1 MNVTV
6 IGAGYVGVPTAVT
19 FAYLG
24 HHVTCL
30 DTDPARVAR
39 LRQGHS
45 PAYEPHLDA
54 MLGLTRSNL
63 QFTTSYA
70 DAVPQADVIVLAVGT
85 PPRPDGSPDLSDLR
99 AAARG
104 IGEHLSG
111 DGTVVANKSTVPPGS
126 GNWVEAE
133 IGAAYAARGA
143 GAVGR
148 RCPVVSNPEF
158 LRQGAALHYSFYP
171 DRVLIGTDDAR
182 ALTVLQELYQPILDQ
197 AFPAPACL
205 PRPAGL
211 SSVPLVTTG
220 LASAELIK
228 YAANAFL
235 ALKVSYINEVAE
247 LAELLGADITQ
258 VAHGLGLDPRIGGRF
273 LQAGAGWGGSC
284 FGKDTA
290 GMLSTAQEYGVE
302 LALVRAA
309 REVNYRQRTRVVEKL
324 RGELRTLHGRTVGL
338 LGLAFKPDTDDL
350 RDAPA
355 VTIAQQLFERG
366 ARVRAHD
373 PVALPRARRELAEL
387 GVAYCDAVEEA
398 AADADALVL
407 VTDWPHYLDLPW
419 ERLAGSM
426 RTPLVLD
433 GRNALDRERL
443 VRAGFRYLGMGR

>member
-24 HHVTCL
+24 HRVICL
-30 DTDPARVAR
+30 DTDPAKVAL
-39 LRQGHS
+39 LRQCRA
-45 PAYEPHLDA
+45 PAHEPHLDT
-54 MLGLTRSNL
+54 MLGLTRPNL
-63 QFTTSYA
+63 RFTTSYA
-70 DAVPQADVIVLAVGT
+70 EAVPDADVIVLAVGT
-85 PPRPDGSPDLSDLR
+85 PPRPDGTPDLSYLR

-104 IGEHLSG
+104 IGGHLTRAG
-111 DGTVVANKSTVPPGS
+111 AVVANKSTVPPGS

-133 IGAAYAARGA
+133 IGAAYAARG

-158 LRQGAALHYSFYP
+158 LRQGAALHESLYP
-171 DRVLIGTDDAR
+171 DRVLLGTSDER
-182 ALTVLQELYQPILDQ
+182 AFTVLRELYQPILDQ

-205 PRPAGL
+205 PRPAEL
-211 SSVPLVTTG
+211 TSVPLVATD
-220 LASAELIK
+220 LASAELMK

-247 LAELLGADITQ
+247 LAERLGADITQ
-258 VAHGLGLDPRIGGRF
+258 VAYGLGLDPRIGGRF

-284 FGKDTA
+284 FGKDTV
-290 GMLSTAQEYGVE
+290 GMLATAQEYGVE
-302 LALVRAA
+302 MALVRAA
-309 REVNYRQRTRVVEKL
+309 REVNYRQRTRIVEKL
-324 RGELRTLHGRTVGL
+324 LGELKALHGRTVGL
-338 LGLAFKPDTDDL
+338 LGLAFKPNTDDL

-387 GVAYCDAVEEA
+387 GVAYCDSVEEA

-419 ERLAGSM
+419 ERLAGVM

-433 GRNALDRERL
+433 GRNVLDRERL